1 LNYATTRD
9 VPPSQH
15 SKPLRHTRSIALSA
29 CALALACLSGCAYA
43 PAQGA
48 PGQIISRLPPSAPGA
63 APAAPELTQ
72 AEKDRYKEIDKQVM
86 DDQDARDRALEWADI
101 VEATPVYYS
110 GYSYYTPYPYAAYP
124 AYPVYPSYQVYPPG
138 YGYQYGW

>member
-1 LNYATTRD
+1 
-9 VPPSQH
+9 
-15 SKPLRHTRSIALSA
+15 
-29 CALALACLSGCAYA
+29 
-43 PAQGA
+43 
-48 PGQIISRLPPSAPGA
+48 
-63 APAAPELTQ
+63 
-72 AEKDRYKEIDKQVM
+72 M